1 MDSCWNCGTSV
12 AVSVGDCSIAGA
24 GSVASDVGSSEDA
37 TAVVLVVLIVEVG
50 SMLLAAVDADDAA
63 ELEVSTGA
71 SLSGLEQDATA
82 SAIAKIAGITLRI
95 TVLLSVRREGREGT
109 ADF

>member
-24 GSVASDVGSSEDA
+24 GSVVSDVGSSEVGA
-37 TAVVLVVLIVEVG
+37 AVVLVVLVVEVG
-50 SMLLAAVDADDAA
+50 SLLLVVVAVDDVV
-63 ELEVSTGA
+63 ELVVSSG
-71 SLSGLEQDATA
+71 SPLSGLEQDATA